1 MTPQSTA
8 AILPPRSGNIGALV
22 AGRWTGLLIPSLSDL
37 LFIALIAWLF
47 MSTGAHGWQSLLV
60 DADVGWHIRTGE
72 YILDHHSV
80 PRTDL
85 YSFSKPGAPW
95 YAWEWLTDVLDAVLF
110 RMAGLK
116 GVVLTA
122 GILIVLFATILMRR
136 IVDAGAHLFAALLVT
151 LLSVGSAS
159 MHFLARPHVF
169 TLVLL
174 SVSMAII
181 EADRRG
187 AEADRRGANPA
198 RIWWLVPITLLWTNL
213 HGGFLI
219 LVALLGLATLGA
231 AIEAWMKKPAGAA
244 AEWNPAIRWAKL
256 TAACAAVSLVNPYGW
271 GLHFH
276 VIEYLR
282 SDWIRKVV
290 QEFQSPTFRDENM
303 LQFEALLFIGLIAA
317 GARFRRAEVIDGL
330 WILFLAYLSL
340 SSVRH
345 VPVFVT
351 AVGPLLALELTT
363 WWRAGVSGATKNSAL
378 GILHQMG
385 NELLPGFQRT
395 SLWGAAA
402 VVALVVIGK
411 PIPWPTDFP
420 EEIFP
425 TKLIHAHEQQILH
438 SRVLTTD
445 QWADYLIYLHPEQK
459 VFVDGRSDFYGP
471 KIGDQFLHVMA
482 GAPDWEQ
489 VMRQYQFNLALIP
502 ADIALA
508 QLLKQRPEW
517 QEVANDGKRILLV
530 LSASPVLAT
539 RIPIENQGS
548 KD

>member
-1 MTPQSTA
+1 MTPQSSVA
-8 AILPPRSGNIGALV
+8 ALAPPSRSGNLDSML
-22 AGRWTGLLIPSLSDL
+22 AGRWTRLLVPSLSDL

-47 MSTGAHGWQSLLV
+47 ISTGAHGWQSLLV

-72 YILDHHSV
+72 HILDQHSV
-80 PRTDL
+80 PRQDL

-95 YAWEWLTDVLDAVLF
+95 YAWEWLTDILDAWLF

-122 GILIVLFATILMRR
+122 GVLIALFATTLMRR
-136 IVDAGAHLFAALLVT
+136 IVDAGAHLFAALLVA

-174 SVSMAII
+174 SVSM
-181 EADRRG
+181 G
-187 AEADRRGANPA
+187 LVEADRRGANPA
-198 RIWWLVPITLLWTNL
+198 RIWWLVPITLVWTNL

-219 LVALLGLATLGA
+219 LIALLGLAAVGA
-231 AIEAWMKKPAGAA
+231 AIEAWIQKPEGGA
-244 AEWNPAIRWAKL
+244 AEWAPAMRWTKL

-271 GLHFH
+271 GLHLH
-276 VIEYLR
+276 VVEYLR

-290 QEFQSPTFRDENM
+290 QEFQSPSFRDENM
-303 LQFEALLFIGLIAA
+303 LQFEALLFVGLIAA
-317 GARFRRAEVIDGL
+317 GARFRRVNVIDGL
-330 WILFLAYLSL
+330 WIVFLAYLSL
-340 SSVRH
+340 SSIRH
-345 VPVFVT
+345 VPIFVT
-351 AVGPLLALELTT
+351 VAGPIIALELTA
-363 WWRAGVSGATKNSAL
+363 WWQACVSGASKKSAL

-385 NELLPGFQRT
+385 QDLIPGFQRT
-395 SLWGAAA
+395 SLWGAIA
-402 VVALVVIGK
+402 VAALVLMDR
-411 PIPWPTDFP
+411 PIPWPQDFP

-425 TKLIHAHEQQILH
+425 TALVHAHEQQILH

-471 KIGDQFLHVMA
+471 AIGNQFLHVMG

-489 VMRQYQFNLALIP
+489 VMRQYRFDLALIP

-508 QLLKQRPEW
+508 QLLKARPEW
-517 QEVANDGKRILLV
+517 HEIASDGKRILLV
-530 LSASPVLAT
+530 LRPTSVPPT
-539 RIPIENQGS
+539 
-548 KD
+548 KDPG

>member
-1 MTPQSTA
+1 MIPQASIGA
-8 AILPPRSGNIGALV
+8 VPHRSGNLSSLLS
-22 AGRWTGLLIPSLSDL
+22 GRWTKLLVPSLSDL
-37 LFIALIAWLF
+37 LFIALIGWLF

-72 YILDHHSV
+72 YILDHHNV

-85 YSFSKPGAPW
+85 YSFSKPAAPW
-95 YAWEWLTDVLDAVLF
+95 FAWEWLADVADAVLF

-116 GVVLTA
+116 GVVLAA

-136 IVDAGAHLFAALLVT
+136 IVDAGTHLFAALLVT

-174 SVSMAII
+174 SLSMGLI
-181 EADRRG
+181 
-187 AEADRRGANPA
+187 EADRRGANPA
-198 RIWWLVPITLLWTNL
+198 RLWWLVPITMVWTNL

-219 LVALLGLATLGA
+219 LVAILGLTTVGA
-231 AIEAWMKKPAGAA
+231 AIEAWVHKTVSASADWRPAV
-244 AEWNPAIRWAKL
+244 RWAKL

-271 GLHFH
+271 GLHRH
-276 VIEYLR
+276 VVEYLR
-282 SDWIRKVV
+282 SDWIRKIV

-317 GARFRRAEVIDGL
+317 GACFRRAKVTEGL

-345 VPVFVT
+345 VPIFVT
-351 AVGPLLALELTT
+351 AVGPLIALELTS
-363 WWRAGVSGATKNSAL
+363 WWQGCASGATKNSAL
-378 GILHQMG
+378 GILNQMG
-385 NELLPGFQRT
+385 TDLLPGFQRT
-395 SLWGAAA
+395 SAWCVIA
-402 VVALVVIGK
+402 VAALVVIGK
-411 PIPWPTDFP
+411 PIPWPADFP

-425 TKLIHAHEQQILH
+425 AQLIHAHEQQILH

-471 KIGDQFLHVMA
+471 QIGDQFLHVMS

-489 VMRQYQFNLALIP
+489 VMRQYQFNLVLIP
-502 ADIALA
+502 GDIALA
-508 QLLKQRPEW
+508 QLLKARPEW
-517 QEVANDGKRILLV
+517 REVGNDGKRILLV
-530 LSASPVLAT
+530 LGASPVLTT
-539 RIPIENQGS
+539 RIPVENQGS